1 MPFRGLGL
9 NEGGVAY
16 SVAYVTSVG
25 VGGLLH
31 ALLTNDHVQALLG
44 AVLVGLAIDAYRR
57 YMTWRETAQRNLTVY
72 QSDSQ
77 RLTDLLAVQQR
88 SQVQLAESQSRILE
102 LQDRYASLKEAYGR
116 ITSETQN
123 LRQQRDR
130 AMARLRRTTEMLEK
144 HGLTIDAHDFAAT
157 VSPDL
162 ETREI
167 SPLRDESDSKK

>member
-1 MPFRGLGL
+1 MPFRGLGTH
-9 NEGGVAY
+9 EGGAAY
-16 SVAYVTSVG
+16 SIAYVTSVG

-31 ALLTNDHVQALLG
+31 ALLTNDHVQALIG

-57 YMTWRETAQRNLTVY
+57 YLTWRETAQRNLSVY

-77 RLTDLLAVQQR
+77 RLSELLTVQQR
-88 SQVQLAESQSRILE
+88 AQVQLAESQSRVME

-116 ITSETQN
+116 VTAETQN

-130 AMARLRRTTEMLEK
+130 ALARLRRTTELLER
-144 HGLTIDAHDFAAT
+144 HGLTIDAPDFARA
-157 VSPDL
+157 VAPDL

-167 SPLRDESDSKK
+167 APVRPEDEK